1 MAGRPMKIGSP
12 DDEWGHFI
20 FMSDLVDGYVL
31 TWCEQLVQT
40 DESDPVFT
48 PHLHALRE
56 TCEGCY
62 QAFVKHND
70 GQIPY

>member
-1 MAGRPMKIGSP
+1 VAGRPMKIGSR

-20 FMSDLVDGYVL
+20 IVEDGGIAL
-31 TWCEQLVQT
+31 TWCEQKVQV

-48 PHLHALRE
+48 PHLHAMRE

-62 QAFVKHND
+62 QAFVKENE